1 MSDTRSATDVFRPR
15 ADDTRVA
22 ILRAVAVAQHDL
34 ERVGSGATEDIAR
47 INRAIE
53 QYSLP
58 DSLDIDAPVLL
69 LTRTEG
75 PPHLQDG
82 VRAVDAALS
91 NSQLVEFESVG
102 HGGPTE
108 APDRVMAAVRDF
120 IDETETPVPESGN

>member
-1 MSDTRSATDVFRPR
+1 
-15 ADDTRVA
+15 
-22 ILRAVAVAQHDL
+22 
-34 ERVGSGATEDIAR
+34 
-47 INRAIE
+47 
-53 QYSLP
+53 
-58 DSLDIDAPVLL
+58 VLL